1 MKPKFTRKYLY
12 YSLTIML
19 GLCGAIAF
27 YYLVFQSHDLLDNVK
42 KIILIFMPIIDG
54 FVVAYL
60 LSPVLNFIETKIL
73 EVLLKK
79 AGIVI
84 DTAKKRKNIRFVSV
98 FLTMLLAFLII
109 YCFAWMIIPQIVS
122 SIKNLAYSVPDSLDK
137 ISIWIADL
145 LKGYPYLEANAEL
158 WLDSLGNEAE
168 KWLNGN
174 LLPQL
179 NSMLSHMNTILRA
192 LSTQVVRV
200 LVIVWNLIIGI
211 IISFYMLSS
220 KEHFAAQAKKLVYA
234 LFKEKT
240 ANAIVE
246 ETRFIHKTFGGFI
259 TGKILDSFIIGCICF
274 IVCSIMGTPYATL
287 VSVIVGVTNIIPFF
301 GPYLGAVPSALIIL
315 LADPKQCLYF
325 IIFILI
331 LQQIDGNI
339 IGPKILGDSTGLSGF
354 WVIFAIT
361 LFGGLF
367 GILGMFIGVPVFAVL
382 YSALKRF
389 CNRQLKRKKLPVS
402 TNAYTHLARV
412 RDGKLMLGD
421 KIIEPEDGSD
431 GPVKITKVTIEV
443 QENDAAEEINKID
456 EETNKIDEETKADE
470 DSDKK

>member
-1 MKPKFTRKYLY
+1 MKPKFTRKYLF

-27 YYLVFQSHDLLDNVK
+27 YYLVFQSHDLLDNIK
-42 KIILIFMPIIDG
+42 KILMIFMPIIDG

-60 LSPVLNFIETKIL
+60 LSPVLNFIENK
-73 EVLLKK
+73 LLKK
-79 AGIVI
+79 GLNKAGIII
-84 DTAKKRKNIRFVSV
+84 DTTKKRKNLRFVSV
-98 FLTMLLAFLII
+98 FLTMGIAFLVI
-109 YCFAWMIIPQIVS
+109 YLFALMVVPQLFE
-122 SIKNLAYSVPDSLDK
+122 SIKNLAYSIPNSIDK
-137 ISIWIADL
+137 VSVWISDL
-145 LKGYPYLEANAEL
+145 LKDNPYLEDSAEQWFNNL
-158 WLDSLGNEAE
+158 SNETE
-168 KWLNGN
+168 NLLTNS
-174 LLPQL
+174 LLPQM
-179 NSMLSHMNTILRA
+179 NSMLTHMNTFIKA
-192 LSTQVVRV
+192 LSSQVAKVIT
-200 LVIVWNLIIGI
+200 IVWNLIIGI

-220 KEHFAAQAKKLVYA
+220 KEHFAAQSKKLMYA

-274 IVCSIMGTPYATL
+274 IVCSIMGTPYTTL

-301 GPYLGAVPSALIIL
+301 GPYLGAVPSIIIIL
-315 LADPKQCLYF
+315 LVDPKQCLYF
-325 IIFILI
+325 IIFIII
-331 LQQIDGNI
+331 LQQVDGNI

-382 YSALKRF
+382 YSGIKRF
-389 CNRQLKRKKLPVS
+389 CNRQLRRKKLPQS
-402 TNAYTHLARV
+402 TDAYTHLALV

-421 KIIEPEDGSD
+421 KIIEPEDAD

-443 QENDAAEEINKID
+443 QD
-456 EETNKIDEETKADE
+456 KADE
-470 DSDKK
+470 KAESDSDIDTVTATEPEKEEEI